1 MRGLNYESLF
11 YQKMSNEQIL
21 RPIQSRFCLT
31 VCTEITYI
39 EVTYSIFL
47 GSSPDWGC
55 PRPARSAMERVQL
68 TFVGFAHMATFKDL
82 GLLPAIQQALDALGF
97 ENPTEI
103 QQRAIPVLLA
113 EKAIDIHGQAQTG
126 TGKTIAFGIPLLHK
140 IDSKDNHVQALIVAP
155 TRELVVQICDSL
167 HAVARFMNIRIEPIY
182 GGMSMQHQMKM
193 LKKGVHVVV
202 GTPGRL
208 NDHIRRGTLSLS
220 HLKVLVLD
228 EADIMLDMGFKEE
241 VDELLKAASKQRQIW
256 LFSAT
261 VKPGIYDIIK
271 KHMRDVVSIRVSPQQ
286 VGTSL
291 TKQYYCM
298 VPTKYRVDALCRFLD
313 TIEDFYGIIFCP
325 TKILTSELAET
336 LLRRGYAVSSL
347 HGDMSQAHRNAVIGK
362 FRKKEIK
369 MVIATDVA
377 ARGIDIPDLTHV
389 INYALP
395 DDLESYVHRVGRTGR
410 AGKQGTAIT
419 FIAKHDL
426 RRIQQL
432 ERLFKVSIEPLAV
445 PNVHEI
451 IMMRIARACELVG
464 DVQIPS
470 ERPLGSDQLQKALAE
485 FTDEQV
491 RNALLMMLY
500 NQLLR
505 DVVRAKEIPISNLD
519 QHDAELC
526 ELFLNV
532 GSDDG
537 LDQDDIVAYL
547 EQSGKTK
554 RADLKKVK
562 VMRRQSFVVLPTAQA
577 SEVIDAL
584 RNVAIDGQ
592 RVRMNITAEEPNL
605 DFGGRRSGGP
615 RRHGD
620 RRSMRRRH
628 R

>member
-1 MRGLNYESLF
+1 M
-11 YQKMSNEQIL
+11 
-21 RPIQSRFCLT
+21 T
-31 VCTEITYI
+31 
-39 EVTYSIFL
+39 
-47 GSSPDWGC
+47 
-55 PRPARSAMERVQL
+55 
-68 TFVGFAHMATFKDL
+68 TFKDL

-97 ENPTEI
+97 EKPTEI
-103 QQRAIPVLLA
+103 QQQAIPVLLTP
-113 EKAIDIHGQAQTG
+113 EPTDIHGQAQTG

-140 IDSKDNHVQALIVAP
+140 IDPTNRTQVQALIVAP
-155 TRELVVQICDSL
+155 TRELVAQICDSL
-167 HAVARFMNIRIEPIY
+167 HGIARFMNVSIEPIY
-182 GGMSMQHQMKM
+182 GGMSMQNQIRA
-193 LKKGVHVVV
+193 LKKGVQVVV

-208 NDHIRRGTLSLS
+208 NDHIRRGTLNLS

-241 VDELLKAASKQRQIW
+241 VDELLKAASKNRQIW

-261 VKPGIYDIIK
+261 VKQGIYDIIK
-271 KHMRDVVSIRVSPQQ
+271 KHMRNVVSIRVSPQQ

-291 TKQYYCM
+291 TKQYYCI
-298 VPTKYRVDALCRFLD
+298 VPTKYRVDALSRFLD
-313 TIEDFYGIIFCP
+313 TIEDFYGLIFCP

-347 HGDMSQAHRNAVIGK
+347 HGDMSQAHRNAVISK

-419 FIAKHDL
+419 FISKHEQ
-426 RRIQQL
+426 RRIQQI
-432 ERLFKVSIEPLAV
+432 ERMFKVSIEAISV
-445 PNVHEI
+445 PNVQEI
-451 IMMRIARACELVG
+451 IMMRIAKACEMVG
-464 DVQIPS
+464 DIQVPIEKPGV
-470 ERPLGSDQLQKALAE
+470 EQLQKALAE
-485 FTDEQV
+485 FSDEQV
-491 RNALLMMLY
+491 RSALIVMLY

-505 DVVRAKEIPISNLD
+505 DVVKSKEIPISSVD
-519 QHDAELC
+519 HHEAELC

-532 GSDDG
+532 GSDDD
-537 LDQDDIVAYL
+537 LDQDDIIAYL
-547 EQSGKTK
+547 EESGKTK

-577 SEVIDAL
+577 QEVIDAL
-584 RNVAIDGQ
+584 RNIAVDGK
-592 RVRMNITAEEPNL
+592 RVRMNITAEEPRL
-605 DFGGRRSGGP
+605 DYGHRGGERRGGD
-615 RRHGD
+615 RRGGGD
-620 RRSMRRRH
+620 HRRSMRRRH